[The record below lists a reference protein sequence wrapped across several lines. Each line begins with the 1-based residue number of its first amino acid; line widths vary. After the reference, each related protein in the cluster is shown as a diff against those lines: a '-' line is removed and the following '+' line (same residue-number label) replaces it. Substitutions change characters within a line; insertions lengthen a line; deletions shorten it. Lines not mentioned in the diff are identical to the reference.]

1 MLGTNRFIFGGR
13 LVCSL
18 MLTVQLVGCAT
29 PTMNVI
35 PTPIPSPTALPLP
48 VEVGNIQIGVAQE
61 FILPGRTPILLEWHL
76 EESITAEIFVEA
88 TSGNEQGGILD
99 PIIEVLDEDYNRV
112 VYADDGGETTT
123 DAYISSRQWDVGH
136 YQIRL
141 NTFDGYWS
149 GTVKILIQPSELE

>member
-1 MLGTNRFIFGGR
+1 MLVLNLTIHHLWGR
-13 LVCSL
+13 
-18 MLTVQLVGCAT
+18 
-29 PTMNVI
+29 
-35 PTPIPSPTALPLP
+35 
-48 VEVGNIQIGVAQE
+48 
-61 FILPGRTPILLEWHL
+61 ILEKFPETR
-76 EESITAEIFVEA
+76 V
-88 TSGNEQGGILD
+88 
-99 PIIEVLDEDYNRV
+99 V